1 MLPKLEAG
9 ETGNSL
15 LQRQRE
21 QRVNRACAAL
31 GRLGAHSNHEQREA
45 VLAEFFAA
53 HEDLARPLN
62 YKPPK
67 EARRVNLPQRVELGL
82 LQWFVDLGNM
92 PDRTIERHA
101 AENGLGVSPDVC
113 IEIWRR
119 KMPERFQMES
129 RRRAKLE
136 RR

>member
-1 MLPKLEAG
+1 MLKQLESNDSGATHIDKL
-9 ETGNSL
+9 
-15 LQRQRE
+15 RQR
-21 QRVNRACAAL
+21 RVDRACEAL
-31 GRLGAHSNHEQREA
+31 GRLGKANREQREA
-45 VLAEFFAA
+45 VLAEFFEA

-82 LQWFVDLGNM
+82 LQWFVDLGNL

-129 RRRAKLE
+129 RRRAKLD
-136 RR
+136 R